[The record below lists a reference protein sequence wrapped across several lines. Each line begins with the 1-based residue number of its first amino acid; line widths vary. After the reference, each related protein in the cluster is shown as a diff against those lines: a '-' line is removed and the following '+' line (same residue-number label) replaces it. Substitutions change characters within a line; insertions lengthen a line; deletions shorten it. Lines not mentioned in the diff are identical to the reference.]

1 MGKAANNVLV
11 VSGIVG
17 FPGIVKENRQY
28 LSTSQGPIN
37 QAMTPLVTPTK
48 RVEGDQGE
56 WTKYS
61 TLGIQGKI

>member
-1 MGKAANNVLV
+1 MMGKAANNVLV

-17 FPGIVKENRQY
+17 FPGIVKEDRQY

-56 WTKYS
+56 
-61 TLGIQGKI
+61 